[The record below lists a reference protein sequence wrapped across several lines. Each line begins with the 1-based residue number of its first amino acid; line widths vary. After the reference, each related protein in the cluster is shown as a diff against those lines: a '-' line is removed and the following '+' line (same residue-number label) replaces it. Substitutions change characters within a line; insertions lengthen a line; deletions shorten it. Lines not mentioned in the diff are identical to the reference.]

1 MHRVVFEVNDKEIFR
16 VLFNVILFFGTSFF
30 LYLSIKGK
38 SRAIVKMILV
48 FLLVENLIYTI
59 SMIESYNDIVI
70 AYKNGDY
77 IEIEGM
83 VRNYYHLR
91 GDYEKFTLN
100 GVKFECSGGNY
111 GYCKNGRE
119 SLVSGYGRYLRI
131 GYIPGKRRNTIVY
144 IEQLLPEERPSD

>member
-1 MHRVVFEVNDKEIFR
+1 M
-16 VLFNVILFFGTSFF
+16 LFYFLVHFFF
-30 LYLSIKGK
+30 LIFSIKEK
-38 SRAIVKMILV
+38 SKAIVKIILV

-59 SMIESYNDIVI
+59 AMIKSYNDIVI

-111 GYCKNGRE
+111 GYCKNAR
-119 SLVSGYGRYLRI
+119 L
-131 GYIPGKRRNTIVY
+131 T
-144 IEQLLPEERPSD
+144 EQLRGGYLYA

>member
-1 MHRVVFEVNDKEIFR
+1 MHRVLFEVNDKEVFR

-30 LYLSIKGK
+30 LYLSIKRK

-59 SMIESYNDIVI
+59 SMIKSYNDIVI

-91 GDYEKFTLN
+91 GDYK
-100 GVKFECSGGNY
+100 
-111 GYCKNGRE
+111 
-119 SLVSGYGRYLRI
+119 I
-131 GYIPGKRRNTIVY
+131 
-144 IEQLLPEERPSD
+144 LL

>member
-1 MHRVVFEVNDKEIFR
+1 MHRVAYEVSDKEIFC
-16 VLFNVILFFGTSFF
+16 VISNVILFFGISFF
-30 LYLSIKGK
+30 LYFSIKEK
-38 SRAIVKMILV
+38 SKTIVKIILV

-59 SMIESYNDIVI
+59 AMIKSYNDIVI

-131 GYIPGKRRNTIVY
+131 RYIPGKRRNTIVY
-144 IEQLLPEERPSD
+144 IEQLLPEERPYD